1 MEWTASVTR
10 PGGVQSRHAVR
21 QAFRQGLRQ
30 AFRQAK
36 NVLFSNGGEAVGL
49 KTLAASVGEEQRTIE
64 EVYEPHLIREGLI
77 HRTARGRCATRKAA
91 ELYGDPSGQPS
102 FV

>member
-1 MEWTASVTR
+1 MDR
-10 PGGVQSRHAVR
+10 KI
-21 QAFRQGLRQ
+21 L
-30 AFRQAK
+30 

-77 HRTARGRCATRKAA
+77 HRTARGRCVTRKAA